1 MHPKFELLDEMFGV
15 KVSDR
20 QNSNEETYS
29 TLLNNKNEKNKIE
42 MIKDVR
48 YQMLKKKCLSSHR
61 GFFNVQLALSLQI
74 DVESGYFTV
83 NKGLKRLK
91 KPL

>member
-42 MIKDVR
+42 KIKDVQ
-48 YQMLKKKCLSSHR
+48 YQMLEK
-61 GFFNVQLALSLQI
+61 N
-74 DVESGYFTV
+74 
-83 NKGLKRLK
+83 N
-91 KPL
+91 